1 MVLRDDQALIQ
12 LARNGDLNAFN
23 DLIER
28 YQDMAYS
35 VAYRLMGDEAS
46 AADMTQEAL
55 ILAYRKLSLYQG
67 GSFKAWLMRIVSNRC
82 YDELRRHQR
91 ERTDYL
97 EDMAR
102 DSDDGASLAAD
113 TPSPEQ
119 IAQQN
124 ELQQAIQDCIS
135 ALGADQRAVLV
146 MCDVQ
151 GMAYREIA
159 DATGSNIGTVKSRL
173 SRARLA
179 MRDCLRASQE
189 LLPPEFRLF
198 Q

>member
-1 MVLRDDQALIQ
+1 MVLHDDQALIH

-35 VAYRLMGDEAS
+35 VAYRLMGDAAS

-55 ILAYRKLSLYQG
+55 ILAYRKLSLYHG

-82 YDELRRHQR
+82 YDELRRYQR

-97 EDMAR
+97 EDMAPY
-102 DSDDGASLAAD
+102 SDDGAPLAAD

-119 IAQQN
+119 VAQQN

-135 ALGADQRAVLV
+135 ALGPDQRVVLV

-151 GMAYREIA
+151 GMAYQEIA

-189 LLPPEFRLF
+189 LLPAEFRLF
-198 Q
+198 E